1 MAMLELSD
9 VSKRYGEVTA
19 LEPLELLL
27 EPNKTYVLL
36 GTSGCGK
43 STLLKIAL
51 GLVQTDTGSVRIGGE
66 LLQQSNELE
75 LRRKVGYVIQE
86 GGLFPHLTAREN
98 ITLVARHLQWDE
110 DRIESRVEDLRELTQ
125 LDTLALQRY
134 PAQLSGG
141 QRQRVGLMRA
151 LLLDP
156 GILLMDEPL
165 GALDPLIRSGLQKD
179 LRAIFKKLKKTVVIV
194 THDLHEAAF
203 FADEILLLRSG
214 RVLQRGSIQDL
225 IKKPSDP
232 FVAEF
237 VSAQNVPLT
246 EELP

>member
-1 MAMLELSD
+1 MAMLELSN

-27 EPNKTYVLL
+27 ESNKTYVLL

-51 GLVQTDTGSVRIGGE
+51 GLVPTDTGTVRIGGE
-66 LLQQSNELE
+66 LLEQSNELD
-75 LRRKVGYVIQE
+75 LRRQVGYVIQE
-86 GGLFPHLTAREN
+86 GGLFPHLTASEN
-98 ITLVARHLQWDE
+98 ISLVARHLQWPE
-110 DRIESRVEDLRELTQ
+110 DRIGSRIEELRKLTK
-125 LDTLALQRY
+125 LDTQALQRF

-165 GALDPLIRSGLQKD
+165 GGARS
-179 LRAIFKKLKKTVVIV
+179 AYP
-194 THDLHEAAF
+194 
-203 FADEILLLRSG
+203 
-214 RVLQRGSIQDL
+214 QRTANR
-225 IKKPSDP
+225 
-232 FVAEF
+232 F
-237 VSAQNVPLT
+237 T
-246 EELP
+246 